1 MAEPYAIID
10 FETFSKHTR
19 EQTAMVQGQW
29 RPPYTIQYA
38 HTVPY
43 FYHLKQM
50 LWYTMGWPVFLA
62 GLLGVTLASL
72 RCVLEFF
79 DKLFKRELRTSP
91 FSPEIIPLIF
101 MAVFFIATARFQ
113 VKFPR
118 YLLPLYPL
126 IFIFAASI
134 IAPRGKR
141 VRVADGP
148 GDEEPQEAP
157 VQMVASA
164 SVAPEAVA
172 TEPLQ
177 QEVVSVETTPAETAH
192 GEPAERTNS

>member
-1 MAEPYAIID
+1 
-10 FETFSKHTR
+10 
-19 EQTAMVQGQW
+19 
-29 RPPYTIQYA
+29 
-38 HTVPY
+38 
-43 FYHLKQM
+43 
-50 LWYTMGWPVFLA
+50 
-62 GLLGVTLASL
+62 
-72 RCVLEFF
+72 
-79 DKLFKRELRTSP
+79 
-91 FSPEIIPLIF
+91 